1 MFKDYLSKPIT
12 RKAHKIVEGDNITKV
27 SGAEATYVLESSDQL
42 IVIFK
47 AYEDTKVGDYII
59 YLKDD
64 DIYHCSAEVFA
75 DRNIIPT
82 GD

>member
-27 SGAEATYVLESSDQL
+27 PGVEATYVLESSDQL
-42 IVIFK
+42 KVTFK
-47 AYEDTKVGDYII
+47 AYEAVSVGDYVV